1 MIFIG
6 LACITRMWVNAQRDG
21 RRAEYRSRAL
31 CSTPQSL
38 ADAPTTVPCSNAAKT
53 RNPLTLGGVPPNNRT
68 DLSRY
73 WAEVYHVVRTCGED
87 VAA

>member
-1 MIFIG
+1 
-6 LACITRMWVNAQRDG
+6 MWVNAQRDG

-53 RNPLTLGGVPPNNRT
+53 RNPLTLGGVPQITEPI
-68 DLSRY
+68 S
-73 WAEVYHVVRTCGED
+73 AVSEVYHTVRTCVGD
-87 VAA
+87 IAA

>member
-53 RNPLTLGGVPPNNRT
+53 RNPLTLGGVPQITEPISAVIGPKFT
-68 DLSRY
+68 ML
-73 WAEVYHVVRTCGED
+73 
-87 VAA
+87 